1 MQEREVGVIKRFYSI
16 RHFGFIG
23 RTGER
28 DLFFHVA
35 DVDCGDSEIWEGSSV
50 VFSVTADE
58 LGRPRASAVEV
69 TS

>member
-1 MQEREVGVIKRFYSI
+1 MQVREQGVIKRFYSI

-35 DVDCGDSEIWEGSSV
+35 DVDCADSEIREGV
-50 VFSVTADE
+50 RVEFEVTSDE
-58 LGRPRASAVEV
+58 LGRPRASVVELM
-69 TS
+69 

>member
-1 MQEREVGVIKRFYSI
+1 MREQGVIKRFYSI

-35 DVDCGDSEIWEGSSV
+35 DVDRGDSEIREGSSV
-50 VFSVTADE
+50 EFEVTMDQA
-58 LGRPRASAVEV
+58 GRQRASAVV
-69 TS
+69 LVI

>member
-1 MQEREVGVIKRFYSI
+1 MQVRERGVIKRFYSV

-28 DLFFHVA
+28 ALCFQVA
-35 DVDCGDSEIWEGSSV
+35 DVDCGGSEIREGSSV
-50 VFSVTADE
+50 VSSVTADE
-58 LGRPRASAVEV
+58 LGRPRASVVEV

>member
-1 MQEREVGVIKRFYSI
+1 MQEREVGVIKRFYST

-23 RTGER
+23 RAGER

-35 DVDCGDSEIWEGSSV
+35 NVDRGDSEIREGV
-50 VFSVTADE
+50 RVEFSITLDE
-58 LGRPRASAVEV
+58 LGRPRASVVEV

>member
-1 MQEREVGVIKRFYSI
+1 MQVREQGVIKRFYSI

-35 DVDCGDSEIWEGSSV
+35 DVDCGDSEIREGV
-50 VFSVTADE
+50 RVEFSVTLDE
-58 LGRPRASAVEV
+58 VGRPRASAVEV
-69 TS
+69 LL